1 MISMIEHIE
10 YLMLSNDCVV
20 VPGFGAFI
28 AQYTSSN
35 NCAQNSTFTS
45 PKRSISFNASI
56 NHNDGL
62 LANSIAKKASIP
74 YAEALKQ
81 IEKSTT
87 ICRQALSDGSEVPFG
102 RLGFF
107 ISNAEGHIEFIPF
120 HHELANDDFFGLQS
134 FSFPTL
140 AERNAQ
146 VATEETVSETYS
158 EPEINIGRRNWFSHK
173 AVQIAASIVM
183 LVCLTFALSTPI
195 IVDKP
200 THQLATLNV
209 PTPTMPKHKVVKTEE
224 ISLQKQVEAASEKK
238 EANSNGRY
246 AIIICSL
253 KKQSQVAQYFQENK
267 DINPA
272 NVFKKNG
279 YFMIYFNRGD
289 NYQELVKEAKQMP
302 KPYTEYWITQ
312 VLT

>member
-10 YLMLSNDCVV
+10 YLMWSNDCVV

-62 LANSIAKKASIP
+62 LANSIAKKALIP

-272 NVFKKNG
+272 NVIKKNG
-279 YFMIYFNRGD
+279 YYMIYFNRGD

-302 KPYTEYWITQ
+302 KPYTEFWITQ
-312 VLT
+312 V

>member
-28 AQYTSSN
+28 AQYTSSH
-35 NCAQNSTFTS
+35 NCEQNSTFTS

-107 ISNAEGHIEFIPF
+107 INNGEGHIEFIPF

-158 EPEINIGRRNWFSHK
+158 EPGINIGRRNWFSHK

-209 PTPTMPKHKVVKTEE
+209 PTPTMPKHKVVKAEE
-224 ISLQKQVEAASEKK
+224 ISQQKQVEAVSEKK
-238 EANSNGRY
+238 ETNSNGRY

-272 NVFKKNG
+272 NVIKKNG
-279 YFMIYFNRGD
+279 YYMIYFNRGD

-302 KPYTEYWITQ
+302 KPYTEFWITQ
-312 VLT
+312 V

>member
-35 NCAQNSTFTS
+35 NCAQNSIFTS

-107 ISNAEGHIEFIPF
+107 ISNGEGHIEFIPF
-120 HHELANDDFFGLQS
+120 HHEYANDDFFGLQS

-209 PTPTMPKHKVVKTEE
+209 PTPTMPKHKVVKAEE
-224 ISLQKQVEAASEKK
+224 ISQQKQVKAVSEKK
-238 EANSNGRY
+238 ETNSNGRY

-272 NVFKKNG
+272 NVIKKNG
-279 YFMIYFNRGD
+279 YYMIYFNRGD

-302 KPYTEYWITQ
+302 KPYTEFWITQ
-312 VLT
+312 V

>member
-62 LANSIAKKASIP
+62 LANSIAKKALIP

-120 HHELANDDFFGLQS
+120 HHEIANDDFFGLQS

-272 NVFKKNG
+272 NVIKKNG
-279 YFMIYFNRGD
+279 YYMIYFNRGD

-302 KPYTEYWITQ
+302 KPYTEFWITQ
-312 VLT
+312 V

>member
-62 LANSIAKKASIP
+62 LANSIAKKALIP

-209 PTPTMPKHKVVKTEE
+209 PTPTMPKHKVVKTEG

-238 EANSNGRY
+238 EADSNGRY

-272 NVFKKNG
+272 NVIKKNG
-279 YFMIYFNRGD
+279 YYMIYFNRGD

-302 KPYTEYWITQ
+302 KPYTEFWITQ
-312 VLT
+312 V

>member
-62 LANSIAKKASIP
+62 LANSIAKKALIP

-134 FSFPTL
+134 FSFLTL

-209 PTPTMPKHKVVKTEE
+209 PTPTMPKHKVVKAEE
-224 ISLQKQVEAASEKK
+224 ISQQKQVKAVSEKK
-238 EANSNGRY
+238 ETNSNGRY

-272 NVFKKNG
+272 NVIKKNG
-279 YFMIYFNRGD
+279 YYMIYFNRGD

-302 KPYTEYWITQ
+302 KPYTEFWITQ
-312 VLT
+312 V

>member
-62 LANSIAKKASIP
+62 LANSIAKKALIP

-146 VATEETVSETYS
+146 VANEETVSETYS

-272 NVFKKNG
+272 NVIKKNG
-279 YFMIYFNRGD
+279 YYMIFFNRGD

-302 KPYTEYWITQ
+302 KPYTEFWITQ
-312 VLT
+312 V

>member
-62 LANSIAKKASIP
+62 LANSIAQKASIP

-146 VATEETVSETYS
+146 VATDETVSETYS

-272 NVFKKNG
+272 NVIKKNG
-279 YFMIYFNRGD
+279 YYMIYFNRGD

-302 KPYTEYWITQ
+302 KRYTEFWITQ
-312 VLT
+312 V

>member
-1 MISMIEHIE
+1 MIEHIE

-62 LANSIAKKASIP
+62 LANSIAKKALIP

-209 PTPTMPKHKVVKTEE
+209 PTPTMPKHKVVKAEE
-224 ISLQKQVEAASEKK
+224 ISQQKQVKAVSEKK
-238 EANSNGRY
+238 ETNSNGRY

-272 NVFKKNG
+272 NVIKKNG
-279 YFMIYFNRGD
+279 YYMIYFNRGD

-302 KPYTEYWITQ
+302 KPYTEFWITQ
-312 VLT
+312 V

>member
-200 THQLATLNV
+200 THQLAILNV
-209 PTPTMPKHKVVKTEE
+209 PTPTMPKHKVVKAEE
-224 ISLQKQVEAASEKK
+224 ISQQKQVKAVSEKK
-238 EANSNGRY
+238 ETNSNGRY

-272 NVFKKNG
+272 NVIKKNG
-279 YFMIYFNRGD
+279 YYMIYFNRGD

-302 KPYTEYWITQ
+302 KPYTEFWITQ
-312 VLT
+312 V

>member
-120 HHELANDDFFGLQS
+120 HHEYANDDFFGLQS

-272 NVFKKNG
+272 NVIKKNG
-279 YFMIYFNRGD
+279 YYMIYFNRGD

-302 KPYTEYWITQ
+302 KPYTEFWITQ
-312 VLT
+312 V

>member
-62 LANSIAKKASIP
+62 LANSIAKKALIP

-209 PTPTMPKHKVVKTEE
+209 PTPTKPKHKVVKTEE

-272 NVFKKNG
+272 NVIKKNG
-279 YFMIYFNRGD
+279 YYMIYFNRGD

-302 KPYTEYWITQ
+302 KPYTEFWITQ
-312 VLT
+312 V

>member
-28 AQYTSSN
+28 AQYTSSH
-35 NCAQNSTFTS
+35 NCEQNSTFTS

-107 ISNAEGHIEFIPF
+107 ISNGEGHIEFIPF

-195 IVDKP
+195 IIDKP

-209 PTPTMPKHKVVKTEE
+209 PTPTMPKHKVVKAEE
-224 ISLQKQVEAASEKK
+224 ISQQKQVEAASEKK

-272 NVFKKNG
+272 NVIKKNG
-279 YFMIYFNRGD
+279 YYMIYFNRGD
-289 NYQELVKEAKQMP
+289 NYQELVKEAKQMQ
-302 KPYTEYWITQ
+302 KPYTEFWITQ
-312 VLT
+312 V

>member
-20 VPGFGAFI
+20 VPCFGAFI

-62 LANSIAKKASIP
+62 LANSIAKKALIP

-272 NVFKKNG
+272 NVIKKNG
-279 YFMIYFNRGD
+279 YYMIYFNRGD

-302 KPYTEYWITQ
+302 KPYTEFWITQ
-312 VLT
+312 V

>member
-1 MISMIEHIE
+1 MIEHIE

-62 LANSIAKKASIP
+62 LANSIAKKALIP

-107 ISNAEGHIEFIPF
+107 ISNGEGHIEFIPF
-120 HHELANDDFFGLQS
+120 HHEYANDDFFGLQS

-272 NVFKKNG
+272 NVIKKNG
-279 YFMIYFNRGD
+279 YYMIYFNRGD

-302 KPYTEYWITQ
+302 KPYTEFWITQ
-312 VLT
+312 V

>member
-62 LANSIAKKASIP
+62 LANSIAKKALIP

-107 ISNAEGHIEFIPF
+107 ISNGEGHIEFIPF
-120 HHELANDDFFGLQS
+120 HHEYANNDFFGLQS

-272 NVFKKNG
+272 NVIKKNG
-279 YFMIYFNRGD
+279 YYMIYFNRGD

-302 KPYTEYWITQ
+302 KPYTEFWITQ
-312 VLT
+312 V

>member
-195 IVDKP
+195 IVDKT

-272 NVFKKNG
+272 NVIKKNG
-279 YFMIYFNRGD
+279 YYMIYFNRGD

-302 KPYTEYWITQ
+302 KPYTEFWITQ
-312 VLT
+312 V

>member
-1 MISMIEHIE
+1 
-10 YLMLSNDCVV
+10 MLSNDCVV

-62 LANSIAKKASIP
+62 LANSIAKKALIP

-209 PTPTMPKHKVVKTEE
+209 PTPTMPKHKVVKAEE
-224 ISLQKQVEAASEKK
+224 ISQQKQVKAVSEKK
-238 EANSNGRY
+238 ETNSNGRY

-272 NVFKKNG
+272 NVIKKNG
-279 YFMIYFNRGD
+279 YYMIYFNRGD

-302 KPYTEYWITQ
+302 KPYTEFWITQ
-312 VLT
+312 V

>member
-62 LANSIAKKASIP
+62 LANSIAKKALIP

-253 KKQSQVAQYFQENK
+253 KKQSQVAQYFKENK

-272 NVFKKNG
+272 NVIKKNG
-279 YFMIYFNRGD
+279 YYMIYFNRGD

-302 KPYTEYWITQ
+302 KPYTEFWITQ
-312 VLT
+312 V

>member
-1 MISMIEHIE
+1 MILMIEHIE

-28 AQYTSSN
+28 AQYTSSH
-35 NCAQNSTFTS
+35 NCEQNSTFTS

-107 ISNAEGHIEFIPF
+107 INNGEGHIEFIPF
-120 HHELANDDFFGLQS
+120 HHELANDDFFGLQT

-158 EPEINIGRRNWFSHK
+158 EPEINIDRRNWFSHK

-209 PTPTMPKHKVVKTEE
+209 PTPTMPKHKVVKAEE
-224 ISLQKQVEAASEKK
+224 ISQPKQVEAVSEKK
-238 EANSNGRY
+238 ETNSNGRY

-272 NVFKKNG
+272 NVIKKNG
-279 YFMIYFNRGD
+279 YYMIYFNRGD

-302 KPYTEYWITQ
+302 KPYTEFWITQ
-312 VLT
+312 V

>member
-1 MISMIEHIE
+1 MISMIEHRE

-272 NVFKKNG
+272 NVIKKNG
-279 YFMIYFNRGD
+279 YYMIYFNRGD

-302 KPYTEYWITQ
+302 KPYTEFWITQ
-312 VLT
+312 V

>member
-28 AQYTSSN
+28 AQYTSSH
-35 NCAQNSTFTS
+35 NCEQNSTFTS

-107 ISNAEGHIEFIPF
+107 INNGEGHIEFIPF

-146 VATEETVSETYS
+146 VTTEGTVSETYS

-209 PTPTMPKHKVVKTEE
+209 PTPTMPKHKVVKAEE
-224 ISLQKQVEAASEKK
+224 ISQPKQVKAVSEKK
-238 EANSNGRY
+238 ETNSNGRY

-272 NVFKKNG
+272 NVIKKNG
-279 YFMIYFNRGD
+279 YYMIYFNRGD

-302 KPYTEYWITQ
+302 KPYTEFWITQ
-312 VLT
+312 V

>member
-35 NCAQNSTFTS
+35 NCAQDSTFTS

-62 LANSIAKKASIP
+62 LANSIAKKALIP

-272 NVFKKNG
+272 NVIKKNG
-279 YFMIYFNRGD
+279 YYMIYFNRGD

-302 KPYTEYWITQ
+302 KPYTEFWITQ
-312 VLT
+312 V

>member
-62 LANSIAKKASIP
+62 LANSIAKKALIP

-140 AERNAQ
+140 AERNAH
-146 VATEETVSETYS
+146 VANEETVSETYS

-272 NVFKKNG
+272 NVIKKNG
-279 YFMIYFNRGD
+279 YYMIYFNRGD

-302 KPYTEYWITQ
+302 KPYTEFWITQ
-312 VLT
+312 V

>member
-107 ISNAEGHIEFIPF
+107 ISNGEGHIEFIPF

-195 IVDKP
+195 IIDKP

-209 PTPTMPKHKVVKTEE
+209 PTPTMPKHKVVKAEE
-224 ISLQKQVEAASEKK
+224 ISQQKQVEAASEKK
-238 EANSNGRY
+238 EANSNDRY

-267 DINPA
+267 GINPA
-272 NVFKKNG
+272 NVIKKNG
-279 YFMIYFNRGD
+279 YYMIYFNRGD

-302 KPYTEYWITQ
+302 KPYTEFWITQ
-312 VLT
+312 V

>member
-224 ISLQKQVEAASEKK
+224 ISLQKQVEAVSEKK
-238 EANSNGRY
+238 ETNSNGRY

-272 NVFKKNG
+272 NVIKKNG
-279 YFMIYFNRGD
+279 YYMIYFNRGD

-302 KPYTEYWITQ
+302 KPYTEFWITQ
-312 VLT
+312 V

>member
-56 NHNDGL
+56 NHNEGL

-209 PTPTMPKHKVVKTEE
+209 PTPTMPKHKVVKAEE
-224 ISLQKQVEAASEKK
+224 ISQQKQVKAVSEKK
-238 EANSNGRY
+238 ETNSNGRY

-272 NVFKKNG
+272 NVIKKNG
-279 YFMIYFNRGD
+279 YYMIYFNRGD

-302 KPYTEYWITQ
+302 KPYTEFWITQ
-312 VLT
+312 V

>member
-1 MISMIEHIE
+1 MIEHIE

-209 PTPTMPKHKVVKTEE
+209 PTPTMPKHKVVKAEE
-224 ISLQKQVEAASEKK
+224 ISQPKQVKAVSEKK
-238 EANSNGRY
+238 ETNSNGRY

-272 NVFKKNG
+272 NVIKKNG
-279 YFMIYFNRGD
+279 YYMIYFNRGD

-302 KPYTEYWITQ
+302 KPYTEFWITQ
-312 VLT
+312 V

>member
-62 LANSIAKKASIP
+62 LANSIAKKALIP

-140 AERNAQ
+140 AERDAQ

-272 NVFKKNG
+272 NVIKKNG
-279 YFMIYFNRGD
+279 YYMIYFNRGD

-302 KPYTEYWITQ
+302 KPYTEFWITQ
-312 VLT
+312 V

>member
-28 AQYTSSN
+28 AQYTSSH

-107 ISNAEGHIEFIPF
+107 INNGEGHIEFIPF

-146 VATEETVSETYS
+146 VAAEETVSETYS

-200 THQLATLNV
+200 THQLAMLNV
-209 PTPTMPKHKVVKTEE
+209 PTPTMPKHKVVKAEE
-224 ISLQKQVEAASEKK
+224 ISQQKQVEAASEKK
-238 EANSNGRY
+238 ETNSNGHY

-267 DINPA
+267 DINPD
-272 NVFKKNG
+272 NVIKKNG
-279 YFMIYFNRGD
+279 YYMIYFNRGD

-302 KPYTEYWITQ
+302 KPYTEFWITQ
-312 VLT
+312 V

>member
-195 IVDKP
+195 IIDKP

-224 ISLQKQVEAASEKK
+224 ISLQKQVEAVSEKK

-272 NVFKKNG
+272 NVIKKNG
-279 YFMIYFNRGD
+279 YYMIYFNRGD

-302 KPYTEYWITQ
+302 KPYTEFWITQ
-312 VLT
+312 V

>member
-10 YLMLSNDCVV
+10 YLMLSNDCIV

-62 LANSIAKKASIP
+62 LANSIAKKALIP

-107 ISNAEGHIEFIPF
+107 ISNGEGHIEFIPF

-272 NVFKKNG
+272 NVIKKNG
-279 YFMIYFNRGD
+279 YYMIYFNRGD

-302 KPYTEYWITQ
+302 KPYTEFWITQ
-312 VLT
+312 V

>member
-74 YAEALKQ
+74 YTEALKQ

-272 NVFKKNG
+272 NVIKKNG
-279 YFMIYFNRGD
+279 YYMIYFNRGD

-302 KPYTEYWITQ
+302 KPYTEFWITQ
-312 VLT
+312 V

>member
-28 AQYTSSN
+28 AQYTSSH
-35 NCAQNSTFTS
+35 NCEQNSTFTS

-107 ISNAEGHIEFIPF
+107 ISNGEGHIEFIPF

-146 VATEETVSETYS
+146 VTTEETVSETYS

-209 PTPTMPKHKVVKTEE
+209 PTPTMPKHKVVKAEE
-224 ISLQKQVEAASEKK
+224 ISQQKQVEAASEKK

-272 NVFKKNG
+272 NVIKKNV
-279 YFMIYFNRGD
+279 YYMIYFNRGD

-302 KPYTEYWITQ
+302 KPYTEFWITQ
-312 VLT
+312 V

>member
-209 PTPTMPKHKVVKTEE
+209 PTPTMPKHKVVKAEE
-224 ISLQKQVEAASEKK
+224 ISQQKQVKAVSEKK
-238 EANSNGRY
+238 ETNSNGRY

-272 NVFKKNG
+272 NVIKKNG
-279 YFMIYFNRGD
+279 YYMIYFNRGD

-302 KPYTEYWITQ
+302 KPYTEFWITQ
-312 VLT
+312 V

>member
-10 YLMLSNDCVV
+10 YLMLRNDCVV

-28 AQYTSSN
+28 AQYTSSH
-35 NCAQNSTFTS
+35 NCSQNSTFTS
-45 PKRSISFNASI
+45 PKRNISFNASI

-107 ISNAEGHIEFIPF
+107 ISNGEGHIEFIPF
-120 HHELANDDFFGLQS
+120 HHEYANDDFFGLQS

-146 VATEETVSETYS
+146 VATEETLSETYS
-158 EPEINIGRRNWFSHK
+158 EPEINIGRRNWFNHK

-209 PTPTMPKHKVVKTEE
+209 PTPTMPKHKVVKAEE
-224 ISLQKQVEAASEKK
+224 ISQQKKVKAVSEKK
-238 EANSNGRY
+238 ETNSNGRY

-272 NVFKKNG
+272 NVIKKNG
-279 YFMIYFNRGD
+279 YYMIYFNRGD

-302 KPYTEYWITQ
+302 KPYTEFWITQ
-312 VLT
+312 V

>member
-62 LANSIAKKASIP
+62 LANSIAKKALIP

-107 ISNAEGHIEFIPF
+107 INNAEGHIEFIPF

-209 PTPTMPKHKVVKTEE
+209 PTPTMPKHKVVKAEE
-224 ISLQKQVEAASEKK
+224 INQQKQVKAVSEKK
-238 EANSNGRY
+238 ETNSNGRY

-272 NVFKKNG
+272 NVIKKNG
-279 YFMIYFNRGD
+279 YYMIYFNRGD

-302 KPYTEYWITQ
+302 KPYTEFWITQ
-312 VLT
+312 V

>member
-28 AQYTSSN
+28 AQYTSSH
-35 NCAQNSTFTS
+35 NCEQNSTFTS

-107 ISNAEGHIEFIPF
+107 INNGEGHIEFIPF

-140 AERNAQ
+140 AERNVQ
-146 VATEETVSETYS
+146 VAAEETVSETYS
-158 EPEINIGRRNWFSHK
+158 EPEINIGRRKWFSHK

-209 PTPTMPKHKVVKTEE
+209 PTPTMPKHKVVKAEE
-224 ISLQKQVEAASEKK
+224 ISQQKQVEAASEKK

-272 NVFKKNG
+272 NVIKKNG
-279 YFMIYFNRGD
+279 YYMIYFNRGD

-302 KPYTEYWITQ
+302 KPYTEFWITQ
-312 VLT
+312 V

>member
-107 ISNAEGHIEFIPF
+107 ISNGAGHIEFIPF

-209 PTPTMPKHKVVKTEE
+209 PTPTMPKHKVVKAEE
-224 ISLQKQVEAASEKK
+224 ISHPKQVEAVSEKK
-238 EANSNGRY
+238 ETNSNGRY

-272 NVFKKNG
+272 NVIKKNG
-279 YFMIYFNRGD
+279 YYMIYFNRGD

-302 KPYTEYWITQ
+302 KPYTEFWITQ
-312 VLT
+312 V

>member
-35 NCAQNSTFTS
+35 NCAQNSTFKS

-62 LANSIAKKASIP
+62 LANSIAKKALIP

-146 VATEETVSETYS
+146 AATEETVSETYS

-272 NVFKKNG
+272 NVIKKNG
-279 YFMIYFNRGD
+279 YYMIYFNRGD

-302 KPYTEYWITQ
+302 KPYTEFWITQ
-312 VLT
+312 V